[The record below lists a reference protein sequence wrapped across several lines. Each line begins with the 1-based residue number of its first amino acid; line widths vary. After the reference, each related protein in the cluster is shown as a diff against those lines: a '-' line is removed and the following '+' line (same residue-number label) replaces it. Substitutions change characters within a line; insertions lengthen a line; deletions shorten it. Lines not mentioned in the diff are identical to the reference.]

1 MESTCT
7 SPSQTDAKGK
17 APGAS
22 GNIEVLPP
30 DTQKEV
36 YNHHANHESNKE
48 LSSSSKIGA
57 VPDNTQKEIFHNL
70 PDSAQKEVC
79 VDHNGTSGTIEVA
92 KNKPATYLKFQV
104 EKSSALGLI
113 LPQNLQ
119 LTIHNVTNGAYF
131 PSFVTTDMH
140 WEDILSVLPPQFSM
154 YPVSNTGVAEK
165 GTRRIVNFCPRGW
178 QGFTGMKAR
187 LDLVENGNAGLPSQR
202 WTISRSGWTRHY
214 KMEAELPAVSPL
226 NSPNQTQFVW
236 KGSMDILGRL
246 DDEAPRC
253 RGNLKLETQNGN
265 TLLAAWKQRR
275 DDLIMGS
282 FTIFEA
288 AKDLIPSEF
297 IIGSGIAVVMAER
310 ASGVNFLGGLGK

>member
-1 MESTCT
+1 MGSI

-17 APGAS
+17 TPGAS
-22 GNIEVLPP
+22 SNIEVVPP
-30 DTQKEV
+30 ATQKEV
-36 YNHHANHESNKE
+36 YNRHANHQSNKE
-48 LSSSSKIGA
+48 LSSSSKTGV
-57 VPDNTQKEIFHNL
+57 VPDSTQKEVFHNNH
-70 PDSAQKEVC
+70 PDSAQKEVS
-79 VDHNGTSGTIEVA
+79 VDPNGASGNIEIA
-92 KNKPATYLKFQV
+92 NNKPAAYLKFQV

-131 PSFVTTDMH
+131 PTFITTDMH

-165 GTRRIVNFCPRGW
+165 GTGRIVNFCPRGW

-187 LDLVENGNAGLPSQR
+187 LDLVENGNAGLPPQR

-214 KMEAELPAVSPL
+214 KMEEELPAKSAP
-226 NSPNQTQFVW
+226 NSPNPTQFMW

-246 DDEAPRC
+246 DDTAPRC
-253 RGNLKLETQNGN
+253 RGNLKLETQDGN

-275 DDLIMGS
+275 DDRRMGS

-288 AKDLIPSEF
+288 AKDLISFEL
-297 IIGSGIAVVMAER
+297 IVGSGIAVVMAER

>member
-1 MESTCT
+1 MEST

-17 APGAS
+17 TPGAPGNIEVTPPDTEKEIYNRHANHDSNKEPSPSSNIGVVPDSTQKEVFHSNPPDSAQKEVRLDHSGAS
-22 GNIEVLPP
+22 GNIEV
-30 DTQKEV
+30 
-36 YNHHANHESNKE
+36 A
-48 LSSSSKIGA
+48 
-57 VPDNTQKEIFHNL
+57 
-70 PDSAQKEVC
+70 
-79 VDHNGTSGTIEVA
+79 
-92 KNKPATYLKFQV
+92 NKPATYLKFQV

-140 WEDILSVLPPQFSM
+140 WEDIVCVLPPQFSM

-165 GTRRIVNFCPRGW
+165 GTGWIVNFCPRGW
-178 QGFTGMKAR
+178 QGITGMKAR

-202 WTISRSGWTRHY
+202 WTISRNGWTRHY
-214 KMEAELPAVSPL
+214 KVEEELSAISVS
-226 NSPNQTQFVW
+226 NSPNPTQFVW

-246 DDEAPRC
+246 DDTAPRC
-253 RGNLKLETQNGN
+253 RGNLKLETQDGN

-275 DDLIMGS
+275 DDRRMGS

-288 AKDLIPSEF
+288 AKDLIPFEL
-297 IIGSGIAVVMAER
+297 IVGSGIAVVMAER